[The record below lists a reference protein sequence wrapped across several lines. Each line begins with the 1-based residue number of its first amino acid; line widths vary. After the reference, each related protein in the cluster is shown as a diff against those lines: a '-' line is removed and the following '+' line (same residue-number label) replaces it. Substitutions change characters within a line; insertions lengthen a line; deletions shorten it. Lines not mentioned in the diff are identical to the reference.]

1 MNSNTCLKPH
11 KNTLTTPQSTTKIKQ
26 QAGENMRNK
35 KPLEIQIEE
44 LRAEF
49 SKPHTEAEYELL
61 HKKHKRL
68 LAIDFFRGIAFP
80 LIALLLSLTALAMQL
95 LLL

>member
-1 MNSNTCLKPH
+1 MK
-11 KNTLTTPQSTTKIKQ
+11 
-26 QAGENMRNK
+26 NK

-49 SKPHTEAEYELL
+49 SKPHTESEYELL

-80 LIALLLSLTALAMQL
+80 LSSLVFSIIVLIMQCKTV
-95 LLL
+95 

>member
-1 MNSNTCLKPH
+1 MK
-11 KNTLTTPQSTTKIKQ
+11 
-26 QAGENMRNK
+26 NK

-61 HKKHKRL
+61 HKKYKRL
-68 LAIDFFRGIAFP
+68 LAIDALRNCVIP
-80 LIALLLSLTALAMQL
+80 LISLVLSVIVLIMQFSTR
-95 LLL
+95 

>member
-1 MNSNTCLKPH
+1 MK
-11 KNTLTTPQSTTKIKQ
+11 
-26 QAGENMRNK
+26 NK

-68 LAIDFFRGIAFP
+68 LAIDFF
-80 LIALLLSLTALAMQL
+80 
-95 LLL
+95 

>member
-1 MNSNTCLKPH
+1 MK
-11 KNTLTTPQSTTKIKQ
+11 
-26 QAGENMRNK
+26 NK

-61 HKKHKRL
+61 HKKYKRL
-68 LAIDFFRGIAFP
+68 LAIDALRNCVIP
-80 LIALLLSLTALAMQL
+80 LISLVFSIIALITKCRTG
-95 LLL
+95 